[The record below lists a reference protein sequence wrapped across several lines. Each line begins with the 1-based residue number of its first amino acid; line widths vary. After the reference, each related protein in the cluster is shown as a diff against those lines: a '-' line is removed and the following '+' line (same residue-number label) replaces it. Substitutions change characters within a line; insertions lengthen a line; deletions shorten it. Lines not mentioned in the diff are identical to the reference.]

1 MSFILCNGIC
11 TEEGS
16 TIKFA
21 ENLFVVTHFHLSIGQ
36 NNIDKLYSH
45 VHPTLNVVT
54 NILTG
59 IRKLILVA
67 NDWHLKHVI

>member
-1 MSFILCNGIC
+1 M
-11 TEEGS
+11 
-16 TIKFA
+16 KFA

-45 VHPTLNVVT
+45 LHPNLNVVT
-54 NILTG
+54 NILNG

-67 NDWHLKHVI
+67 NY